1 MNLRRL
7 RRMIT
12 ASAAVTAITVSFVA
26 VEAPSADAVTVTNSA
41 QGPNGPIAVIG
52 DSLTAGLINDLGS
65 RLGDAGFGGLRI
77 DAVVSRRMTKS
88 SSVSSGTSAIQAA
101 RSAGFDPTNW
111 MIALGTNDFYES
123 SSAMER
129 MINEVLNE
137 IGSGHTVTWVNIWM
151 TAHTDESARF
161 NTALARVDAQRSSL
175 RVIDWASSARAHPN
189 WFAGDGVHYTS
200 DGLRNR
206 NAALVRGALDLP
218 TPPVPQPPSPVEP
231 PTQLPSPAPVALEP
245 LGPVLGYVPVGPVR
259 VLDTRQLGST
269 SFGVGEVR
277 RIDLSQVVPSDAHS
291 AVVNLTAIGRGAAG
305 FLSAWDCVG
314 PEPTTSSVNHPA
326 SGPRAAAAVVALD
339 AGVGFCIRSSALVEV
354 LVDVFGA
361 WTDGSPAGL
370 SVGTPERV
378 LDTRQYTR
386 PEPLQ
391 AGEVVRVPVRALP
404 NGQLPIAALINFTVT
419 GAAGGGFVTAFPCAA
434 GPPNVSSL
442 NYVGG
447 RDIANA
453 AWVPTDATGAVCAV
467 ASSPIDLVADL
478 IAVIGDSVGAARYQA
493 VVPTRVSDTRSA
505 LGNFSGRVGPTERV
519 GRTFTPESNVV
530 GLLETVTVTA
540 ATSPGFVTVGPC
552 TGALPSVS
560 TLNYA
565 KADDIAN
572 TTLVDVRADG
582 LACHVASA
590 TTHLI
595 VDITGRFIAS

>member
-1 MNLRRL
+1 MNVRRIKNL
-7 RRMIT
+7 K
-12 ASAAVTAITVSFVA
+12 ALACAVA
-26 VEAPSADAVTVTNSA
+26 VSTISLVVGVETPAARAVTVTDDA
-41 QGPNGPIAVIG
+41 RGPKGAIAVVG

-65 RLGDAGFGGLRI
+65 RLGDVGFGGLRV

-88 SSVSSGTSAIQAA
+88 SSVSSGVSAIRTA

-123 SSAMER
+123 SSVMER
-129 MINEVLNE
+129 MINDVMNE
-137 IGSGHTVTWVNIWM
+137 IGSGRQVIWVNVWM
-151 TAHTDESARF
+151 FAYPADSARF
-161 NTALARVDAQRSSL
+161 NTALARVDAQRSNL

-189 WFAGDGVHYTS
+189 WFSGDGVHYTNE
-200 DGLRNR
+200 GLRNR
-206 NAALVRGALDLP
+206 NAAMVRGALDLP
-218 TPPVPQPPSPVEP
+218 AAPQPIPPIE
-231 PTQLPSPAPVALEP
+231 PTQPLPPAPPVALQP
-245 LGPVLGYVPVGPVR
+245 SGPALGYVPVGPVR

-269 SFGVGEVR
+269 SFGAGEVR
-277 RIDLSQVVPSDAHS
+277 RVDLSAVVPSDARS

-339 AGVGFCIRSSALVEV
+339 ADRGFCVRSSALVEV

-361 WTDGSPAGL
+361 WTEGSAAGL
-370 SVGTPERV
+370 SVVTPERV
-378 LDTRQYTR
+378 LDTRQYAR

-391 AGEVVRVPVRALP
+391 AGEVVRIPVRLLP
-404 NGQLPIAALINFTVT
+404 NVQLPTAALVNFTIT
-419 GAAGGGFVTAFPCAA
+419 GASTAGFVAAFPCAA
-434 GPPNVSSL
+434 GAPNVSSL
-442 NYVGG
+442 NYVAG

-453 AWVPTDATGAVCAV
+453 AWVPTDPTGSICAV
-467 ASSPIDLVADL
+467 TSSPADLVVDL
-478 IAVIGDSVGAARYQA
+478 IALVGESPEAAKYQA

-505 LGNFSGRVGPTERV
+505 LGNYSGRVGPAERV
-519 GRTFTPESNVV
+519 GRTYVAEPSVV

-552 TGALPSVS
+552 AGALPEVS

-572 TTLVDVRADG
+572 TTLVDVRTDG
-582 LACHVASA
+582 LGCHVASA
-590 TTHLI
+590 AAHLI
-595 VDITGRFIAS
+595 IDITGRFITE